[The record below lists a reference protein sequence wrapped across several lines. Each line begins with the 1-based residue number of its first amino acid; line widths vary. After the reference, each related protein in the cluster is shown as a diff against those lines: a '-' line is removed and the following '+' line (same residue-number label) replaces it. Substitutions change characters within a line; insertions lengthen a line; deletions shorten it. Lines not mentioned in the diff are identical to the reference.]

1 MPVRVCR
8 CVFCGMHERLS
19 RRLVQKKGATGRGG
33 DYESI
38 DPSRCPARDLSVG
51 VYARLRY
58 EGVAVA
64 RYGMIVHP
72 FRLVSDGAG
81 EAVRCRRAVERWGLC
96 CAARNVRL

>member
-1 MPVRVCR
+1 MSGCPVGLFRQK
-8 CVFCGMHERLS
+8 G
-19 RRLVQKKGATGRGG
+19 RRGRGG

-38 DPSRCPARDLSVG
+38 DSSRCPAGDLSVG
-51 VYARLRY
+51 GYARLRY

-64 RYGMIVHP
+64 RYGMIARP

-96 CAARNVRL
+96 CAAKNVRL